1 MERTSMLN
9 LYLQKSANLYKLLT
23 TIPPGTE
30 RVEFIEKVNELL
42 DERELLVEQLKKEGF
57 KYDENDS
64 THKTLF
70 ELDQG
75 IQKRLGLVLD
85 GIKKDLISLQN
96 SKKNEQHYI
105 DPYEKIRNLEGRY
118 YDGKK

>member
-105 DPYEKIRNLEGRY
+105 DPYEKIRNL
-118 YDGKK
+118 